1 MELLPP
7 IATLAPEQLSME
19 CFNEELRRIVPITQR
34 TQLPRVLFTTNLLGQ
49 ALNTTE
55 TETAMALAT
64 ALLLLST
71 DKTVHTQPSLSL
83 L

>member
-1 MELLPP
+1 
-7 IATLAPEQLSME
+7 ME
-19 CFNEELRRIVPITQR
+19 CFNEELPRMAPIAQR

-49 ALNTTE
+49 ALNTTD